1 MQVNILRP
9 TNPVKPCEADRNRK
23 EERIIIADTG
33 NLWSKWS
40 YITMSPYQS
49 ESVWRK
55 GNLSPLMI
63 WINITMRLQ
72 GCLEVHCEY
81 SFGYAHTDPGS

>member
-1 MQVNILRP
+1 MQVNILEAK
-9 TNPVKPCEADRNRK
+9 TNLS
-23 EERIIIADTG
+23 T
-33 NLWSKWS
+33 

-81 SFGYAHTDPGS
+81 SFGYAHTDLGS